1 VVSQGANDV
10 VLDIDMLA
18 LLLAGLYEQRDLFH
32 ALQFCSLAEQL
43 VLRDDITITT
53 IEEDQ
58 PPTRDEAEGRGLVK
72 EMLAGW
78 QAAGV
83 ISYETIN
90 STTTSYLR
98 QQDPFAVKA
107 PPPSDIQPENTID
120 ADSNA
125 FGSVVLQAGNALHAE
140 RLFERP
146 ASLMPL
152 QLIFYE
158 ISANVR
164 ADHSVCDLTGHYS
177 SLSST
182 VLAMRQKVRINPSAY
197 VTVPLPPI
205 GYEVFSQTRSFDN
218 VFASALTVREE
229 FTELRTR
236 LRKLQQL
243 LDDPSVSLRDK
254 VRHRAKWKA
263 AWESIHAK
271 YGGTAEMKLASTSQ
285 AIYRMAPDIPGV
297 VGLSPSSWV
306 SLLTK
311 IVEYAPELWGHWRLR
326 ALHRTFEHYVNSPDR
341 ELGQAISNL
350 IGREIRN
357 DEAAVIQEILDQ
369 MNQFRDIAVLT
380 PLKE

>member
-1 VVSQGANDV
+1 MVSQGTNDV
-10 VLDIDMLA
+10 VLDIDMVA
-18 LLLAGLYEQRDLFH
+18 LLLAGLYQERDLFH

-43 VLRDDITITT
+43 VLRDEITITT
-53 IEEDQ
+53 IEDDQ
-58 PPTRDEAEGRGLVK
+58 PPTNDDAEGRNLVK
-72 EMLAGW
+72 EMLASW

-83 ISYETIN
+83 ISYETVS
-90 STTTSYLR
+90 STAARNL
-98 QQDPFAVKA
+98 QQKDPFAVKISA
-107 PPPSDIQPENTID
+107 LPDIKPENSID
-120 ADSNA
+120 ADSDA

-140 RLFERP
+140 RIFERP

-164 ADHSVCDLTGHYS
+164 ADHSVCDLSGHYS

-182 VLAMRQKVRINPSAY
+182 VVAMRQQVRIDPSAY

-229 FTELRTR
+229 FTELRTK
-236 LRKLQQL
+236 LRQLQQL
-243 LDDPSVSLRDK
+243 LDDPSVSLKDK

-263 AWESIHAK
+263 AWESIHSK
-271 YGGTAEMKLASTSQ
+271 YGGSGEMKLASTSQ
-285 AIYRMAPDIPGV
+285 AIYRTAPDIPGV
-297 VGLSPSSWV
+297 IGLNPSSWV

-311 IVEYAPELWGHWRLR
+311 IAEYMPELWGHWRLR

-341 ELGQAISNL
+341 ELGRAISNL

-357 DEAAVIQEILDQ
+357 DEAADIQDILDS
-369 MNQFRDIAVLT
+369 MNQLRDAAVFAF
-380 PLKE
+380 LKE

>member
-1 VVSQGANDV
+1 MVPQGTNDV
-10 VLDIDMLA
+10 VLDIDMVA
-18 LLLAGLYEQRDLFH
+18 LLLAGLYQERDLFH

-43 VLRDDITITT
+43 VLRDEITITT
-53 IEEDQ
+53 IEDDQ
-58 PPTRDEAEGRGLVK
+58 PPTNDDAEGRNLVK
-72 EMLAGW
+72 EMLASW

-83 ISYETIN
+83 ISYETIS
-90 STTTSYLR
+90 STAARNL
-98 QQDPFAVKA
+98 QQKDPFAVKISA
-107 PPPSDIQPENTID
+107 LPDIKPENSID
-120 ADSNA
+120 ADSDA

-140 RLFERP
+140 RIFERP

-164 ADHSVCDLTGHYS
+164 ADHSVCDLSGHYS

-182 VLAMRQKVRINPSAY
+182 VVAMRQQVRIDPSAY

-218 VFASALTVREE
+218 VFSSALTVREE
-229 FTELRTR
+229 FTELRTK
-236 LRKLQQL
+236 LRQLQQL
-243 LDDPSVSLRDK
+243 LDDPSVSLKDK

-263 AWESIHAK
+263 AWESIHSK
-271 YGGTAEMKLASTSQ
+271 YGGSGEMKLASTSQ
-285 AIYRMAPDIPGV
+285 AIYRTAPDIPGAM
-297 VGLSPSSWV
+297 GLNPSSWV

-311 IVEYAPELWGHWRLR
+311 IAEYMPELWGHWRLR

-341 ELGQAISNL
+341 ELGRAISNL

-357 DEAAVIQEILDQ
+357 DEAADIQDILDS
-369 MNQFRDIAVLT
+369 MNQLRDAAVFAF
-380 PLKE
+380 LKE

>member
-1 VVSQGANDV
+1 MVSQGTNDV
-10 VLDIDMLA
+10 VLDIDMVA
-18 LLLAGLYEQRDLFH
+18 LLLAGLYQERDLFH

-43 VLRDDITITT
+43 VLRDEITITT
-53 IEEDQ
+53 IEDDQ
-58 PPTRDEAEGRGLVK
+58 PSTNDDAEGRNLVK
-72 EMLAGW
+72 EMLASW

-83 ISYETIN
+83 ISYETIT
-90 STTTSYLR
+90 STAARNL
-98 QQDPFAVKA
+98 QQKDPFAVRISA
-107 PPPSDIQPENTID
+107 LPDIKPENSID
-120 ADSNA
+120 ADSDA

-140 RLFERP
+140 RIFERP

-164 ADHSVCDLTGHYS
+164 ADHSVCDLSGHYS

-182 VLAMRQKVRINPSAY
+182 VVAMRQQVRIDPSAY

-229 FTELRTR
+229 FTELRTK
-236 LRKLQQL
+236 LRQLQQL
-243 LDDPSVSLRDK
+243 LDDPSVSLKDK

-263 AWESIHAK
+263 GWESIHSK
-271 YGGTAEMKLASTSQ
+271 YGGGGEMKLASTSQ
-285 AIYRMAPDIPGV
+285 AIYRTAPDIPGAI
-297 VGLSPSSWV
+297 GLNPSSWV

-311 IVEYAPELWGHWRLR
+311 IAEYMPELWGHWRLR

-341 ELGQAISNL
+341 ELGRAISNL

-357 DEAAVIQEILDQ
+357 DEAADIQDILDS
-369 MNQFRDIAVLT
+369 MNQLRDAAVFAF
-380 PLKE
+380 LKE

>member
-1 VVSQGANDV
+1 MVSQGTNDV
-10 VLDIDMLA
+10 VLDIDMVA
-18 LLLAGLYEQRDLFH
+18 LLLAGLYQERDLFH

-43 VLRDDITITT
+43 VLRDEITITT
-53 IEEDQ
+53 IEDDQ
-58 PPTRDEAEGRGLVK
+58 PPANDDTEGRNLVK
-72 EMLAGW
+72 EMLASW

-83 ISYETIN
+83 ISYETIS
-90 STTTSYLR
+90 STAARNL
-98 QQDPFAVKA
+98 QQKDPFAVKISA
-107 PPPSDIQPENTID
+107 LPDIKPGNSID
-120 ADSNA
+120 ADSDA

-140 RLFERP
+140 RIFERP

-164 ADHSVCDLTGHYS
+164 ADHSVCDLSGHYS

-182 VLAMRQKVRINPSAY
+182 VVAMRQQVRIDPSAY

-229 FTELRTR
+229 FTELRTK
-236 LRKLQQL
+236 LRQLQQL
-243 LDDPSVSLRDK
+243 LDDPSVSLKDK

-263 AWESIHAK
+263 GWESIHSK
-271 YGGTAEMKLASTSQ
+271 YGGGGEMKLASTSQ
-285 AIYRMAPDIPGV
+285 AIYRTAPDIPGAI
-297 VGLSPSSWV
+297 GLNPSSWV

-311 IVEYAPELWGHWRLR
+311 IAEYMPELWGHWRLR

-341 ELGQAISNL
+341 ELGRAISNL

-357 DEAAVIQEILDQ
+357 DEAADIQDILDS
-369 MNQFRDIAVLT
+369 MNQLRDAAVFAF
-380 PLKE
+380 LKE

>member
-1 VVSQGANDV
+1 VVSQDTNDV

-18 LLLAGLYEQRDLFH
+18 LLLAGLYQERDLFH

-43 VLRDDITITT
+43 VLRDEVTITT
-53 IEEDQ
+53 IEDDQ
-58 PPTRDEAEGRGLVK
+58 PPTNDETEGRNLVK

-83 ISYETIN
+83 VSYETI
-90 STTTSYLR
+90 SSETARTPK
-98 QQDPFAVKA
+98 QQDPFAVNISALPEIK
-107 PPPSDIQPENTID
+107 PENTID
-120 ADSNA
+120 ADNNA
-125 FGSVVLQAGNALHAE
+125 FGSIVLQAGNALHAE
-140 RLFERP
+140 RAFERP

-177 SLSST
+177 SLSSS
-182 VLAMRQKVRINPSAY
+182 VVAMRQQVRINPSAY

-218 VFASALTVREE
+218 VFSSTLTVREE

-236 LRKLQQL
+236 LGQLQQL
-243 LDDPSVSLRDK
+243 LDDPSVSLKDK
-254 VRHRAKWKA
+254 VRHRAKWKN
-263 AWESIHAK
+263 AWESIHSR
-271 YGGTAEMKLASTSQ
+271 YGDGGEMKLASTSQ
-285 AIYRMAPDIPGV
+285 AIYRMAPDIPGTI
-297 VGLSPSSWV
+297 GLNPSSWV

-311 IVEYAPELWGHWRLR
+311 IVEYMPELWGHWRLR

-341 ELGQAISNL
+341 ELGRAISNL
-350 IGREIRN
+350 IGREIQN
-357 DEAAVIQEILDQ
+357 DEATDIQEILGS
-369 MNQFRDIAVLT
+369 MNQIVNSLVLT
-380 PLKE
+380 SLKE